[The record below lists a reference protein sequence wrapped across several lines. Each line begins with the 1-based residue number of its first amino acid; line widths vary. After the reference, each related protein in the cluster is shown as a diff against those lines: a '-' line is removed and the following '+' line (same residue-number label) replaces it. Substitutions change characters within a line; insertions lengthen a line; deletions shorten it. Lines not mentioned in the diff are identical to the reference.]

1 VLARIKQQRTQAA
14 VAELFYQDEVG
25 LTALAVAAIREAPV
39 EVLESMILL
48 GKLDVKK
55 RNILD
60 IANNY
65 LYLPLHI
72 TTELH
77 PDPAAVKQ
85 P

>member
-1 VLARIKQQRTQAA
+1 VLARIKQLPTQST
-14 VAELFYQDEVG
+14 VDELFTLDDLG
-25 LTALAVAAIREAPV
+25 DTTFTMACAREAPV